1 MPGYVYSVIDTS
13 LCLIDTIHVLTFD
26 SLGSGGSLHRYMMIE
41 WMVV

>member
-13 LCLIDTIHVLTFD
+13 LCLIDTIHALTFD
-26 SLGSGGSLHRYMMIE
+26 SLGGGGSLYRYMMIK